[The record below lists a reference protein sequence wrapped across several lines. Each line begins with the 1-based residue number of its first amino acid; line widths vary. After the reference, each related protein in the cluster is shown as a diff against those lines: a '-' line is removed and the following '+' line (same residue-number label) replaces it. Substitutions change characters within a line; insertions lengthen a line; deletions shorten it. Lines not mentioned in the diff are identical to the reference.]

1 MTSAKDFGKV
11 DSEGNVFVIDGGAER
26 KVGQV
31 PGAEGDAALS
41 IYVIRFED
49 LAAQV
54 RLLEQ
59 RIKSGADAGS
69 IEKSFSKLQS
79 DLVEP
84 AAVGDL
90 PSLRERLA
98 KLAPAIEGLRSAKL
112 EAQKLAGVASLA
124 AREAIVLKAE
134 AILAKDASKIIWK
147 TASAEM
153 TDLFEQWQLSQKA
166 GPRPP
171 KKEADLLWKR
181 FSAAR
186 TKFDGSKR
194 AFFAQADAVSKVAK
208 AKKVELVTQV
218 EALVAKGA
226 DASVEYRKLL
236 EAWKSSGRSNSKTD
250 DSLWERF
257 KAAGDAIY
265 AARSQKDAEQ
275 SVEHAAA
282 LEAKLAILKE
292 AQAIDP
298 AADLA
303 SAKRSLADVQ
313 KRWEASGRVAKD
325 KVRELDDKLRAVERS
340 VRDAESDQWRKSD
353 PATKARTDSVLT
365 QLEESIAKL
374 KVQLEA
380 ANSSKDEKKIEL
392 AQEALA
398 AREAWLKV
406 VVAAK

>member
-90 PSLRERLA
+90 SSLRERLA

-112 EAQKLAGVASLA
+112 EAQKLAGVAALA

-186 TKFDGSKR
+186 TKFEGSKR

-380 ANSSKDEKKIEL
+380 ANSSKDEKKIEA

>member
-11 DSEGNVFVIDGGAER
+11 DSEGNVFVVDGGAER

-59 RIKSGADAGS
+59 RIKSGAEAIS

-79 DLVEP
+79 DLAEP

-90 PSLRERLA
+90 PALRERLA
-98 KLAPAIEGLRSAKL
+98 KLAPAIEQLRSAKL
-112 EAQKLAGVASLA
+112 ESQKIAAAAALE

-153 TDLFEQWQLSQKA
+153 ADLFEQWQSAQKS

-181 FSAAR
+181 FSSAR

-194 AFFAQADAVSKVAK
+194 AFFAQAGAVSKVAK
-208 AKKVELVTQV
+208 AKKLELVTQV

-226 DASVEYRKLL
+226 EASIEYRQLL
-236 EAWKSSGRSNSKTD
+236 EAWKASGRSTSKTD

-282 LEAKLAILKE
+282 LETKLQILKE

-298 AADLA
+298 AKDLA
-303 SAKRSLADVQ
+303 SAKRSLAEIQ

-325 KVRELDDKLRAVERS
+325 KVRELDDKLRAVERL

-365 QLEESIAKL
+365 QLEESITKFKL
-374 KVQLEA
+374 QLEA
-380 ANSSKDEKKIEL
+380 ANASKDAKKIEA

-406 VVAAK
+406 VIASK